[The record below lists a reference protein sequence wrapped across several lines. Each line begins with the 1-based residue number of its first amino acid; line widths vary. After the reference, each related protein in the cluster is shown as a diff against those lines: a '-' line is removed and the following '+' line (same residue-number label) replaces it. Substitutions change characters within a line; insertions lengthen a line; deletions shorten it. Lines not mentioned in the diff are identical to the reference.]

1 LEQKEE
7 EKYEKEV
14 VKIEVEAFRANQTAL
29 AEDSTLREMTSESQ
43 LLARAYTAANTTF
56 IKQKVA
62 TTKTMS
68 TRTQSI
74 SKMQKELS
82 STTVAADKIK
92 LNKEITQLTTENA
105 RDTTL
110 LGE

>member
-7 EKYEKEV
+7 EKFEKEV

-29 AEDSTLREMTSESQ
+29 AESSTLMEMTSESQ
-43 LLARAYTAANTTF
+43 LLARSYTSANTTF

-62 TTKTMS
+62 ITKTMS

-74 SKMQKELS
+74 SKLEKELASTTVVADKLKLQKEL
-82 STTVAADKIK
+82 TGLK
-92 LNKEITQLTTENA
+92 TENE
-105 RDTTL
+105 RDTSL
-110 LGE
+110 IAE

>member
-1 LEQKEE
+1 
-7 EKYEKEV
+7 
-14 VKIEVEAFRANQTAL
+14 
-29 AEDSTLREMTSESQ
+29 
-43 LLARAYTAANTTF
+43 
-56 IKQKVA
+56 
-62 TTKTMS
+62 MS

-82 STTVAADKIK
+82 STTVAADKVK

-110 LGE
+110 LAE